1 MCSFLEGSSG
11 SGTFRMT
18 RAMPPVSLQYFPSSW
33 VHLASALF
41 PELKDNCRCLLGSQL
56 FLGGI
61 TKCWF
66 SWLAQA
72 QSHLP
77 GQTIKNSKISF
88 YKPISFIKDP
98 PHTHFTGEKTCPEH
112 LHSNHFTSQFSHSGV
127 SDSLQPNGRQHSK
140 LPCPSSSPGV
150 SSNAPS
156 PVESREAPPTSSF
169 PGFSEPP

>member
-18 RAMPPVSLQYFPSSW
+18 QAMPPVSLQYFPSSW

-88 YKPISFIKDP
+88 YKQISFIKDP
-98 PHTHFTGEKTCPEH
+98 PHTPFTGEKTCPEH

-127 SDSLQPNGRQHSK
+127 SDSLQPNGRQDSK
-140 LPCPSSSPGV
+140 PPCPSPSPGV
-150 SSNAPS
+150 HTKSCPLSQ
-156 PVESREAPPTSSF
+156 
-169 PGFSEPP
+169 